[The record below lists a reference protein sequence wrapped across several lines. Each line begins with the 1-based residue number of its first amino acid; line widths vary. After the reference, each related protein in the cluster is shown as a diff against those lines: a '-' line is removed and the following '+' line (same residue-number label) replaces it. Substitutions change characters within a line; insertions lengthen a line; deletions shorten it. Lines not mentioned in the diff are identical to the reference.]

1 MRAIISII
9 CGFVLLSCSP
19 YVKESKEIFTKDGVR
34 LKLVKSH
41 IEKDIN
47 LIFVPGGPGIDS
59 SYLTDLANSLNVR
72 GNIWL
77 LDLPD
82 NGSNIRPNT
91 DFNKWSDY
99 LLNAIKEFDNVIL
112 VGHSFGGT
120 LILSDPR
127 IEKHLNGLILLDSTP
142 ELTPEVEIKEREKYN
157 LPNSD
162 RVMGE
167 YLKQPSNYA
176 LKNVVLELIDYYFI
190 PSFKEKGIN
199 FANQAIYNHHSFDW
213 AVTNFFP
220 TYEAK
225 YIPKIPTLI
234 LSGEFDH
241 VLPLYVFT
249 EDQRF
254 KSKNFKTV
262 KIKDAGHFPWVEKP
276 EEVKLR
282 IEEFINPFNLG
293 D

>member
-1 MRAIISII
+1 MRAIFGII
-9 CGFVLLSCSP
+9 CSLILLSCSP
-19 YVKESKEIFTKDGVR
+19 YVTEPKVKYTKDGVR
-34 LKLVKSH
+34 LTLVKSYTGNN
-41 IEKDIN
+41 IN

-59 SYLTDLANSLNVR
+59 SYLTDLANTLNVK
-72 GNIWL
+72 GSVWL

-82 NGSNIRPNT
+82 NGSNIKVGT

-99 LLNAIKEFDNVIL
+99 LLNTVKEFDNVIL

-127 IEKHLNGLILLDSTP
+127 IEKQLKGLILLDSTP

-167 YLKQPSNYA
+167 YLKQPSNYV

-213 AVTNFFP
+213 AIANFFP
-220 TYEAK
+220 TYKAK

-234 LSGEFDH
+234 MSGEFDH

-249 EDQRF
+249 EDKRF
-254 KSKNFKTV
+254 KSDNFKIV
-262 KIKDAGHFPWVEKP
+262 EIKDAGHFPWVEKP
-276 EEVKLR
+276 EKVKKVV
-282 IEEFINPFNLG
+282 EDFIASLN
-293 D
+293 